1 MKSIETLQLCQSK
14 VLNPSKSSKVIED
27 YLKEKGVNF
36 SFVPLFLHEI
46 HKLTKESTSRLTEAP
61 ETIEQVLN
69 LDTDRTTQRRYWFQ
83 ENNILRFKCTLLL
96 LWAPLNH
103 LAMAVKRGFRLVTAY
118 HFRKVKVMKN
128 TFNPRQIRPYPLLN
142 RLQKQGSDLL
152 KIAATPFLVIAL
164 ELSALYGIVFPK
176 DGRKLYASVE
186 RLFFSKCNMKAIDL
200 LSRKPALTAPC
211 FQPEATHHAL
221 GGDTQNGNNW

>member
-1 MKSIETLQLCQSK
+1 M
-14 VLNPSKSSKVIED
+14 
-27 YLKEKGVNF
+27 
-36 SFVPLFLHEI
+36 PLFLHEI
-46 HKLTKESTSRLTEAP
+46 HKLTKESTSRLTEAR

-83 ENNILRFKCTLLL
+83 ENNILRVKCTLLL

-103 LAMAVKRGFRLVTAY
+103 LAMTVKRVFRLVTAY
-118 HFRKVKVMKN
+118 HFRKVKVMKK
-128 TFNPRQIRPYPLLN
+128 TFNPRQARPYPLLN